1 MFRHIRQG
9 GAIVY
14 RRAGADVEVLI
25 VRSKKKPV
33 NWVFPKGHIKR
44 GERRSE
50 TAQRE
55 AREEAGVQG
64 RLITPVGEPLRFD
77 SDGEL
82 VSVQYY
88 VLELTDLVEPQ
99 ESREPTWLSIRAA
112 RSRLAHED
120 AQRLLDRAE
129 PIIREEAALRW
140 RPPAPSEVIAPEG
153 SKEAEFRKLLLA
165 EHEHIAESYIRNEED
180 GERRVTFFM
189 TFAAAA
195 AAGLGFILE
204 GEADRLSSGAIHP
217 LVVVTLGVVFA
228 IGLLTLRRVITRN
241 AASDRYKRAL
251 HRIRRYFL
259 DDADDPHL
267 PFLPFNPFDPVGRP
281 SPSWLSMGRGGWL
294 ETIALVEAMI
304 AGALIAAIVSTPN
317 WWWDFA
323 MGGLAA
329 IPAWIVLMEWAARL
343 SRREER

>member
-1 MFRHIRQG
+1 MSRHIRQG

-50 TAQRE
+50 AAQRE

-88 VLELTDLVEPQ
+88 VLELTNLVEPQ

-120 AQRLLDRAE
+120 AKTLLDRAE

-140 RPPAPSEVIAPEG
+140 RPTAPSEVVAPEG

-165 EHEHIAESYIRNEED
+165 DHEHLAESYLRNEED

-189 TFAAAA
+189 TFAAGAVA
-195 AAGLGFILE
+195 VLGFILD
-204 GEADRLSSGAIHP
+204 GEPQGLAANSTHP
-217 LVVVTLGVVFA
+217 VVVVTLVVVGA
-228 IGLLTLRRVITRN
+228 IGVLTFRRVIARN
-241 AASDRYKRAL
+241 AAGDRYKRRL

-259 DDADDPHL
+259 DDPADPHL
-267 PFLPFNPFDPVGRP
+267 SFLPFNPFKLVNRP
-281 SPSWLSMGRGGWL
+281 SPSWRSVGRGGWM
-294 ETIALVEAMI
+294 ETVAFVDSIL
-304 AGALIAAIVSTPN
+304 AGALAAAIVPTSHP
-317 WWWDFA
+317 WWDV
-323 MGGLAA
+323 LVAA
-329 IPAWIVLMEWAARL
+329 VAALVAWVVLLGWAARL
-343 SRREER
+343 TRLEEL